1 MDKTSPRRQMIR
13 ASIGLLVTV
22 ACGASQPWE
31 LTPRPARDLPEQFV
45 IDTSVIPVPLSPDG
59 GCVTRMLDPRD
70 GTRLTLV
77 RSTRRTASP
86 EFLGD
91 YTVDPAE
98 RYGVSSGSLLR
109 VDCMTGRAMG
119 IV

>member
-1 MDKTSPRRQMIR
+1 MRTASPHTRMIS
-13 ASIGLLVTV
+13 ALLGLLALN
-22 ACGASQPWE
+22 ACGGSQPWE
-31 LTPRPARDLPEQFV
+31 LTPRPAKDLPEQFV

-86 EFLGD
+86 EFVGD
-91 YTVDPAE
+91 YTVEPAG
-98 RYGVSSGSLLR
+98 RYGVGPESLLR
-109 VDCMTGRAMG
+109 VDCTTGHGMG
-119 IV
+119 VV

>member
-1 MDKTSPRRQMIR
+1 MVGRLCT
-13 ASIGLLVTV
+13 LLMVA
-22 ACGASQPWE
+22 ACGVSQPWE

-45 IDTSVIPVPLSPDG
+45 IDTSVIPVPLSPEA
-59 GCVTRMLDPRD
+59 GCVRQLLDPRD

-77 RSTRRTASP
+77 RSTRRTVGP

-91 YTVDPAE
+91 YSVAPAGH
-98 RYGVSSGSLLR
+98 YGVGAESLLR
-109 VDCMTGRAMG
+109 VDCTTGRAMG

>member
-1 MDKTSPRRQMIR
+1 MRSTPIHPRRTG
-13 ASIGLLVTV
+13 ALSALLLLM
-22 ACGASQPWE
+22 ACGATEPWE

-45 IDTSVIPVPLSPDG
+45 IDTSVIPVPLSPEA

-77 RSTRRTASP
+77 RSTRRTATP

-91 YTVDPAE
+91 YAVDPAG
-98 RYGVSSGSLLR
+98 RYGVGAGSLLR

>member
-1 MDKTSPRRQMIR
+1 MRTVLPYSRTIA
-13 ASIGLLVTV
+13 ASLSVLVSV

-59 GCVTRMLDPRD
+59 GCVTRMLDPRN

-91 YTVDPAE
+91 YTVDPVG

-109 VDCMTGRAMG
+109 VDCTTGRAMG

>member
-1 MDKTSPRRQMIR
+1 MRTAAPHLQMVGR
-13 ASIGLLVTV
+13 LSILLMVA
-22 ACGASQPWE
+22 ACGVSQPWE

-45 IDTSVIPVPLSPDG
+45 IDTSVIPVPLSPEA
-59 GCVTRMLDPRD
+59 GCVTRLLDPRD

-91 YTVDPAE
+91 YAVDPAG
-98 RYGVSSGSLLR
+98 RYGGTTESLLR

>member
-1 MDKTSPRRQMIR
+1 MRTAAPRPQMVAR
-13 ASIGLLVTV
+13 LCTLLVGA
-22 ACGASQPWE
+22 ACAASQPWE

-45 IDTSVIPVPLSPDG
+45 IDTSVIPVPLSPEA
-59 GCVTRMLDPRD
+59 GCVTRLLDPRD

-91 YTVDPAE
+91 YSVEPAGK
-98 RYGVSSGSLLR
+98 YGVGAESLLR